1 MIDTDKYEG
10 HTKGP
15 WAWNNV
21 GVLRGEESVLWVD
34 FTEPDPNWHIGSAI
48 HVGKKNK
55 ELIADAPLLLEEVK
69 RLRERIEEFEIAV
82 NDMLPMWEPG
92 DYDEVQISGEQKI
105 MVDEWWWRWMATHIK
120 SLLFPYRYH
129 VEGKRYN
136 YETSEWEEEE

>member
-1 MIDTDKYEG
+1 M
-10 HTKGP
+10 
-15 WAWNNV
+15 
-21 GVLRGEESVLWVD
+21 
-34 FTEPDPNWHIGSAI
+34 
-48 HVGKKNK
+48 
-55 ELIADAPLLLEEVK
+55 
-69 RLRERIEEFEIAV
+69 RERIEEFEIAV

-136 YETSEWEEEE
+136 YETSGWEEEE